1 MKDKTNVLNTYTDYA
16 WKAACLIGGG
26 GFVTRGSSMLWTPT
40 YCRIKQGRAESET
53 WVNEKINGKD

>member
-26 GFVTRGSSMLWTPT
+26 RVCNPRQQHVVDIFSR
-40 YCRIKQGRAESET
+40 
-53 WVNEKINGKD
+53 

>member
-26 GFVTRGSSMLWTPT
+26 FVTRGSRML
-40 YCRIKQGRAESET
+40 
-53 WVNEKINGKD
+53 